1 MVMVHLQLSFYEDII
16 DPKWI
21 FVIHYDQILRHVF
34 DDASMNIEQNNDIK
48 PILAKR
54 LKTMKK

>member
-21 FVIHYDQILRHVF
+21 FVIHYDPRLIVF
-34 DDASMNIEQNNDIK
+34 DDASMNIEQNNDIQ

-54 LKTMKK
+54 LENNE